1 MPSTLKPQ
9 QIRVHSP
16 GTRIADTR
24 GDVMSTTRVL
34 HRFTKPDGHW
44 AEIREP
50 KVMQFN
56 GIEYVVVV
64 DGSMLGSELFH
75 TGRAPEYAAALS
87 ARIKQFTDRGWVPE
101 PLATASVN

>member
-1 MPSTLKPQ
+1 
-9 QIRVHSP
+9 
-16 GTRIADTR
+16 
-24 GDVMSTTRVL
+24 MSITRVL
-34 HRFTKPDGHW
+34 HRFTKPNGHW

-75 TGRAPEYAAALS
+75 TGRAPEYPAALS

-101 PLATASVN
+101 PSATASVN

>member
-1 MPSTLKPQ
+1 MVD
-9 QIRVHSP
+9 I
-16 GTRIADTR
+16 
-24 GDVMSTTRVL
+24 MSATRVL

-50 KVMQFN
+50 KVMPYN
-56 GIEYVVVV
+56 GIEYLVVV

-75 TGRAPEYAAALS
+75 TGRAPEYPAALT

-101 PLATASVN
+101 PLGIASVN

>member
-1 MPSTLKPQ
+1 
-9 QIRVHSP
+9 
-16 GTRIADTR
+16 
-24 GDVMSTTRVL
+24 MSTTRVL
-34 HRFTKPDGHW
+34 HRFTKPNGHW

-56 GIEYVVVV
+56 GIEYLVVV

-75 TGRAPEYAAALS
+75 AGRAPEYPAALT